1 MWQSRGNREYQLDD
15 LMMLKVGRH
24 IRPNPRFKMIVA
36 REEGEVKFLEGYLR
50 VIFVKLLRLLV
61 VVKPSTLF

>member
-36 REEGEVKFLEGYLR
+36 REEGEVKFLEGYR
-50 VIFVKLLRLLV
+50 IE
-61 VVKPSTLF
+61 PLFLSLGMLNSS